1 MKRWLVSR
9 LVTPGRV
16 RRLIALALSWLI
28 GKCVVSGAWDAVST
42 FPSWLR
48 RLADFIE
55 RWNLVDAPDERE
67 RLLADLVA
75 DAVTDE
81 QVDRLIDE
89 VAAMEAHVASC
100 TGERDK

>member
-1 MKRWLVSR
+1 MKRWLISR

-28 GKCVVSGAWDAVST
+28 AKCVAGGTWDAVST

-55 RWNLVDAPDERE
+55 RWNLVDAADERE

-89 VAAMEAHVASC
+89 VAAMESRAASC
-100 TGERDK
+100 TGEHGK